1 MQVGA
6 MRFAADIDELNDEF
20 VPASSCAA
28 SCRSAQTR
36 QRKGWAMKAL
46 EFSNSGPPALLNNP
60 RCIRRVVCFPFHKHA
75 LEVHH
80 G

>member
-6 MRFAADIDELNDEF
+6 IRFAADIDELSPEF
-20 VPASSCAA
+20 VPASSFAA
-28 SCRSAQTR
+28 SCRPVQT
-36 QRKGWAMKAL
+36 KGWAMKAL
-46 EFSNSGPPALLNNP
+46 EFCNSGPPALLNNP
-60 RCIRRVVCFPFHKHA
+60 CCSRRVVCFPFHKHA

>member
-1 MQVGA
+1 MQAGA
-6 MRFAADIDELNDEF
+6 IRFAADIDELKCEF
-20 VPASSCAA
+20 ASASPFAA
-28 SCRSAQTR
+28 SCQPAQI
-36 QRKGWAMKAL
+36 KGWAMKAL

-60 RCIRRVVCFPFHKHA
+60 RCSRRVVCFPFHKHA

>member
-6 MRFAADIDELNDEF
+6 IGFAADVDELNPEF
-20 VPASSCAA
+20 ALAPSAAA
-28 SCRSAQTR
+28 SCRLVQT
-36 QRKGWAMKAL
+36 KGWAMKAL
-46 EFSNSGPPALLNNP
+46 EFFDSGPPALLNNP
-60 RCIRRVVCFPFHKHA
+60 CCSRRVVCFPFHKHA